1 MNKDK
6 DKYVYDTWEVL
17 GIFKQTKDRE
27 NLAFISRD
35 TNDCVYTL
43 SCSNSHDLVVSASD
57 RESKYDV
64 ELFEYWDLEWAKV
77 EEPVSFLKV
86 LAIGTWFSASHP
98 LLTKKL
104 GTESDEYLPVDFFI
118 ELSYFSSKDRLD
130 IMTKGQFYIID
141 RES

>member
-1 MNKDK
+1 MNK

-86 LAIGTWFSASHP
+86 LAIGGWFSASHP

-104 GTESDEYLPVDFFI
+104 GTESDEYLPVDFFT